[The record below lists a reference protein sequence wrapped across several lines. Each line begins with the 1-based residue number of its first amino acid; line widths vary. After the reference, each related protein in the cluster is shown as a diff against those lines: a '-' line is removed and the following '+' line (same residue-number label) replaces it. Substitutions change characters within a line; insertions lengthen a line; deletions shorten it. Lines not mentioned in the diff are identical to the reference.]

1 MENYLDRV
9 AVVNTYVY
17 GLRVKDRLTITD
29 WIKHGLRTLA
39 GQGESAL
46 KVGALAAGLNVSR
59 GSFYWH
65 FKDIDDYRQTLLREW
80 GLRAG
85 EQVIRDIDATIT
97 GPARLTALMRLAF
110 EEDRSLDRAIR
121 SWATADPTAA
131 AVVASVDVQRVAYI
145 AKLLTESG
153 VDVRKAMPRAEFIY
167 WAYIGQPAAMHQAQP
182 AITEA
187 DIDDLS
193 ALFTR

>member
-1 MENYLDRV
+1 V
-9 AVVNTYVY
+9 AAVNTYVY
-17 GLRVKDRLTITD
+17 GEVVKDRLTITD

-39 GQGESAL
+39 GQGENAL

-65 FKDIDDYRQTLLREW
+65 FKDIDDYRQALLREW
-80 GLRAG
+80 QQRAG
-85 EQVIRDIDATIT
+85 DQVIRDIDATIT

-121 SWATADPTAA
+121 SWANTDSSAA
-131 AVVASVDVQRVAYI
+131 EVVASVDVQRVAYI

-153 VDVRKAMPRAEFIY
+153 VERRKAMPRAEFIY
-167 WAYIGQPAAMHQAQP
+167 WAYIGQSAVMHQAHT
-182 AITEA
+182 AITET

-193 ALFTR
+193 ALFTH

>member
-1 MENYLDRV
+1 MRV
-9 AVVNTYVY
+9 AIVNTYVY
-17 GLRVKDRLTITD
+17 GRGVTDRLTTTD

-39 GQGESAL
+39 GHGENAL

-65 FKDIDDYRQTLLREW
+65 FKDIEDYRQALLREW
-80 GLRAG
+80 RERAG
-85 EQVIRDIDATIT
+85 AQVIRDIDTTIT
-97 GPARLTALMRLAF
+97 GPARLTALMRLGF
-110 EEDRSLDRAIR
+110 EEDRRLDRAIR
-121 SWATADPTAA
+121 SWATSDPSAA
-131 AVVASVDVQRVAYI
+131 AAVASVDLQRVAYI

-153 VDVRKAMPRAEFIY
+153 VVGRRAMPRAEFIY
-167 WAYIGQPAAMHQAQP
+167 WAYIGQSAVMHEAAT